1 MLFRS
6 ETSAPARSIS
16 SDVPVITGNVGQA
29 EAIGTVQRLTR
40 EEAAAQG
47 YTIIDSAQGLLDLG
61 MMQTLSGRYILMGDI
76 DLSSFAPGNYSFLG
90 DLTGEFNGNGY
101 TIKNLNIQ
109 STVAETNIGLF
120 SKIDG
125 GTVKNLNFENAN
137 VSGEYRVGILAGSAL
152 GSATIDRKSVV

>member
-1 MLFRS
+1 MESGTSNFFDVAGI

-29 EAIGTVQRLTR
+29 EEVGSIQRLTR
-40 EEAAAQG
+40 EEAIAQG

-76 DLSSFAPGNYSFLG
+76 DLSSFSSGNYSFLG

-109 STVAETNIGLF
+109 STVAET
-120 SKIDG
+120 
-125 GTVKNLNFENAN
+125 
-137 VSGEYRVGILAGSAL
+137 EYRFILQN
-152 GSATIDRKSVV
+152 